1 MNAKSIPP
9 PTPEDLA
16 TEKLITAVESAID
29 GIQERLANLA
39 ANGED
44 AKWSVSDLVR
54 LLQLR
59 DQLQGERPRII
70 TARWVDDPR
79 DPGNNHNN
87 DDQPE
92 SDPWAK
98 THIHALDF
106 PRKPKK

>member
-1 MNAKSIPP
+1 MNTKSVPP

-16 TEKLITAVESAID
+16 AERLVVAVESAIG

-39 ANGED
+39 ADGQN

-59 DQLQGERPRII
+59 HQLQGERPRFIF
-70 TARWVDDPR
+70 AGWVDDLR
-79 DPGNNHNN
+79 SMRNNNSD

-92 SDPWAK
+92 PD
-98 THIHALDF
+98 T
-106 PRKPKK
+106 RVGT